1 MVHKLLHP
9 HRLYTLFKYAVYL
22 ALLWNVWLFF
32 AEDWRASVVLLDAG
46 SGLRRYIEVYAQT
59 IDTVAWVLLLALFEL
74 ETSVL
79 PDSTLRRRRV
89 QWTLHGIRGV
99 CALVILNSLAGYAG
113 KFLGYLD
120 AEPLQASACALAH
133 PDWFVLVALD
143 EFSALDASSC
153 TALAAGEAY
162 RLRAEN
168 IVASAAVLAEAQHL
182 ALLDAVNAAAWI
194 LVVLLLEAEV
204 RLQVRGALGGM
215 LLRLGTA
222 LKSLVYAV
230 LLCAAVYW
238 GFVGDFLDFW
248 DAFLW
253 LLAFVFIELNIFQ
266 WQEES
271 KQLGRAP
278 VVRL

>member
-1 MVHKLLHP
+1 
-9 HRLYTLFKYAVYL
+9 
-22 ALLWNVWLFF
+22 VWLFF

-113 KFLGYLD
+113 RFLGYLD
-120 AEPLQASACALAH
+120 VEPLPA
-133 PDWFVLVALD
+133 
-143 EFSALDASSC
+143 
-153 TALAAGEAY
+153 
-162 RLRAEN
+162 
-168 IVASAAVLAEAQHL
+168 IVASAAVLAEAQHP

-215 LLRLGTA
+215 LLRPGTA
-222 LKSLVYAV
+222 LKSVVYAV

-278 VVRL
+278 LVRA

>member
-32 AEDWRASVVLLDAG
+32 EEDWSASRVLLEPG
-46 SGLRRYIEVYAQT
+46 SGLRRFIEVFAQT

-89 QWTLHGIRGV
+89 QWTLHGIRAV

-113 KFLGYLD
+113 KYLGYLD
-120 AEPLQASACALAH
+120 AEPLEAGACALAH
-133 PDWFVLVALD
+133 SGWFLLEGLD
-143 EFSALDASSC
+143 EFSALDAANC
-153 TALAAGEAY
+153 TALAGGELY
-162 RLRAEN
+162 RLRTES
-168 IVASAAVLAEAQHL
+168 IVAPAAVLAQSRHL
-182 ALLDAVNAAAWI
+182 ALLDVVNAAAWI

-215 LLRLGTA
+215 LLRLGA
-222 LKSLVYAV
+222 VMKSVVYAV

-271 KQLGRAP
+271 EQLGRVP
-278 VVRL
+278 VVRA

>member
-1 MVHKLLHP
+1 MIHKLLHP
-9 HRLYTLFKYAVYL
+9 HRLYALFKYAVYL

-32 AEDWRASVVLLDAG
+32 EEDWNASVVLLDTG
-46 SGLRRYIEVYAQT
+46 SGLRRHIEVFAQT
-59 IDTVAWVLLLALFEL
+59 IDTVAWLLLLALFEL

-79 PDSTLRRRRV
+79 PDSTLRQRRV
-89 QWTLHGIRGV
+89 QWTLHGIRGA

-120 AEPLQASACALAH
+120 AEPLQAGACTLAQSG
-133 PDWFVLVALD
+133 WFVLQALD
-143 EFSALDASSC
+143 DFGALDASNC
-153 TALAAGEAY
+153 AALGGGELY

-168 IVASAAVLAEAQHL
+168 IVAPAAVLAQSRHL
-182 ALLDAVNAAAWI
+182 ALLDVVNAAAWI

-204 RLQVRGALGGM
+204 RLQVRNTLGGV
-215 LLRLGTA
+215 LLRLGAA

-230 LLCAAVYW
+230 LLCAALYW

-266 WQEES
+266 WQKETA
-271 KQLGRAP
+271 QLARAP
-278 VVRL
+278 VVRA